1 MTTYLTERI
10 AIDPDICNGRPIIRG
25 MRITVQTVLEFL
37 FAGTTREELLCQ
49 YPAIENED
57 IDACFEFAIEMMNRN
72 YFIKEIKHVA

>member
-1 MTTYLTERI
+1 MTTYITERI

-37 FAGTTREELLCQ
+37 FAGTTREELIYQ
-49 YPAIENED
+49 YPALESED

-72 YFIKEIKHVA
+72 YFIKDIKHVA